1 MRQKLALLEVSLE
14 EYNRLREVAGF
25 EPYFFDN
32 PERGFQLLT
41 RVEFPNLAGLLG
53 EVVSVPMRLGLLGA
67 HDRPIGEA
75 AYRTKSDRE
84 RYFKE
89 LIAIGRYHKGRYFAD
104 AKVTVGTRGLDF
116 TSSGARSNYGG
127 NIYRDYDEQR
137 YADTGVKTG
146 QGNKTN
152 ILIIVNFFILLRPP
166 KVCYYLRVITQI

>member
-32 PERGFQLLT
+32 PESGFQLLT

-89 LIAIGRYHKGRYFAD
+89 LIAKEDLLSIVSAHFCGSHGLSHTPRKDYFHFGKNSAGVWVLNNLEIARKNLRRYSLKFIPRQEFGMYDRVRAVYCD
-104 AKVTVGTRGLDF
+104 GETV
-116 TSSGARSNYGG
+116 
-127 NIYRDYDEQR
+127 
-137 YADTGVKTG
+137 
-146 QGNKTN
+146 
-152 ILIIVNFFILLRPP
+152 
-166 KVCYYLRVITQI
+166 